1 MDDKDLELLK
11 LLLFN
16 GRMTYEFIAKKL
28 KLTPYLVKKK
38 IQNLVNMG
46 VIMKFTTN
54 LNFLLF
60 QKSVCYTLAEVKHGT
75 DQQELIERLGML
87 DEVTGGAISIQNKM
101 QIIHTY
107 SDDYE
112 LKKNL
117 EKFMQYDEIL
127 NIENF
132 ILLIPPNL
140 NFKNTRLIKTDWK
153 IINSIKDNCRKT
165 DVEIANELGI
175 SSKTVKRRLSHLR
188 DNKIILFM
196 IDLDTSAADFL
207 SYLLIVK
214 FQKTAS
220 DSLDPLDDDMDEDG
234 LSDGDVVINWYSDA
248 LNKIMKIVKNCF
260 YVWRV
265 ANQVTYIFT
274 VFIDKLR
281 EIDEQVKEIEKVPY
295 VKEVISYVPTKMFY
309 FKSWIDKLIEKNAS
323 G

>member
-11 LLLFN
+11 LLLFD
-16 GRMTYEFIAKKL
+16 GRMTYELIAKKL

-38 IQNLVNMG
+38 IQNLVDMG

-60 QKSVCYTLAEVKHGT
+60 QKSVCYTLAELKQGT
-75 DQQELIERLGML
+75 DQQELIERLGKL
-87 DEVTGGAISIQNKM
+87 DEVTGGAISLQNKM
-101 QIIHTY
+101 QIIHIY

-112 LKKNL
+112 FKKNL
-117 EKFMQYDEIL
+117 EKFMQHDEIL

-140 NFKNTRLIKTDWK
+140 GFKNTRLIKTDWK

-165 DVEIANELGI
+165 DIEIANELGI
-175 SSKTVKRRLSHLR
+175 SSKTVKRRLDYLR
-188 DNKIILFM
+188 ENNIIIFM

-214 FQKTAS
+214 FQKIAS
-220 DSLDPLDDDMDEDG
+220 ES
-234 LSDGDVVINWYSDA
+234 
-248 LNKIMKIVKNCF
+248 LNKVGKIVKNYF
-260 YVWRV
+260 YMWKV
-265 ANQVTYIFT
+265 ANQEAFIYT
-274 VFIDKLR
+274 VFIEKLR
-281 EIDEQVKEIEKVPY
+281 DIDEQVKEIEKVPY

-309 FKSWIDKLIEKNAS
+309 FKNWIDKLIENNVID
-323 G
+323 

>member
-11 LLLFN
+11 LLLFD
-16 GRMTYEFIAKKL
+16 GRMTYELIAKKL
-28 KLTPYLVKKK
+28 KLTPYLIKKK
-38 IQNLVNMG
+38 IQNLVDMG

-60 QKSVCYTLAEVKHGT
+60 QKSVCYTLAEVKQGT
-75 DQQELIERLGML
+75 DQQELIERLGKF
-87 DEVTGGAISIQNKM
+87 DEVTGGAISLQNKM

-112 LKKNL
+112 FKKNL
-117 EKFMQYDEIL
+117 EKFMQHDEIL
-127 NIENF
+127 NTENF

-140 NFKNTRLIKTDWK
+140 GFKNTRLIKTDWK

-165 DVEIANELGI
+165 DIEISNELGI
-175 SSKTVKRRLSHLR
+175 SSKTVKRRLDYLR
-188 DNKIILFM
+188 ENNIILFM

-214 FQKTAS
+214 FQKIAS
-220 DSLDPLDDDMDEDG
+220 ESLNQ
-234 LSDGDVVINWYSDA
+234 V
-248 LNKIMKIVKNCF
+248 MKIINKYF

-265 ANQVTYIFT
+265 ANQEAFIFT

-281 EIDEQVKEIEKVPY
+281 EVDEQVKEIEIVPY
-295 VKEVISYVPTKMFY
+295 VKEVISYVPTKMF
-309 FKSWIDKLIEKNAS
+309 
-323 G
+323 